1 MSFSR
6 NLSPRLHFGG
16 AILIALVGCGKNNGV
31 AGPLL
36 GSTLRAYVANTGD
49 RTLSAF
55 RIDSKSQNTVQLGD
69 VTLPDPPTSLA
80 IDRQGRF
87 LFAGSASTGS
97 IMTMAID
104 AESGA
109 LTYRSKLAIGS
120 GFRRLLTH
128 PSLNALYALDQAN
141 TNNVKFLTY
150 SDATGFPAL
159 QSQVTAG
166 TFPRAA
172 ALSPSG
178 RSLLVAGY
186 TSNTLVPVSLNPST
200 GAPTAGTSVAT
211 GVFPESVVISRDGA
225 WVFVG
230 NDADPTNSSIR
241 SYPYIESSA
250 SLGAPVTHAVPT
262 SPIALAIHPFLDMLL
277 VGSFTTGVVNGY
289 GYSAS
294 DGVLT
299 FTNSQTPGDQAT
311 SMQISSDGN
320 SAMVVNAGSSNS
332 LSVLKLDGAT
342 LGIFDSWSV
351 GSAPADLA
359 TFRRRGSR

>member
-1 MSFSR
+1 M
-6 NLSPRLHFGG
+6 
-16 AILIALVGCGKNNGV
+16 LIALAGCGKSNGV

-36 GSTLRAYVANTGD
+36 GSTVRAYVANTGD
-49 RTLSAF
+49 RTLSSF
-55 RIDSKSQNTVQLGD
+55 RIDSKSLNPVQLGD
-69 VTLPDPPTSLA
+69 VALPDPPTSLA

-87 LFAGSASTGS
+87 LFAGSASSGS
-97 IMTMAID
+97 IMTIAID

-120 GFRRLLTH
+120 GFRKMIAH

-141 TNNVKFLTY
+141 VGNVKFLTY
-150 SDATGFPAL
+150 SDTTGVPAF

-186 TSNTLVPVSLNPST
+186 TSNTLVPVSLNAST

-230 NDADPTNSSIR
+230 NDADPASSSIR
-241 SYPYIESSA
+241 SYPYIESSTT
-250 SLGAPVTHAVPT
+250 LGAPVTHAVPG

-289 GYSAS
+289 AYGAS
-294 DGVLT
+294 DGVLA
-299 FTNSQTPGDQAT
+299 FTSAQTPGDQAT
-311 SMQISSDGN
+311 AMQISSDGN
-320 SAMVVNAGSSNS
+320 YAMVVNAGSTNS
-332 LSVLKLDGAT
+332 FSVLKLDGTT
-342 LGIFDSWSV
+342 LGSFDSWSV